1 MKDSNIDAVIFD
13 MDGVLIDTEK
23 YLSKFWCQA
32 ANEAGF
38 PMTLEHAYAI
48 RSLAG
53 QFGKEKLQSFFGS
66 SFDYESIRSRR
77 KELMN
82 EHLNLNGIE
91 EKTGLLPCLTK
102 LKAAGYKLAVAT
114 STDSVR
120 TKQYLTQIGIF
131 HLFDNVICTNM
142 VKKGK
147 PEPDI
152 YLYSCNMLKL
162 KPSRCIAVEDSPNGV
177 LSAYRADLKVIMIPD
192 LTKATTLDESRV
204 FKVVSDLNE
213 LSNILC

>member
-23 YLSKFWCQA
+23 YLTKFWCQA

-53 QFGKEKLQSFFGS
+53 QCGKEKLQSFFGS

-120 TKQYLTQIGIF
+120 TKQYLTQI
-131 HLFDNVICTNM
+131 
-142 VKKGK
+142 
-147 PEPDI
+147 
-152 YLYSCNMLKL
+152 
-162 KPSRCIAVEDSPNGV
+162 
-177 LSAYRADLKVIMIPD
+177 
-192 LTKATTLDESRV
+192 
-204 FKVVSDLNE
+204 
-213 LSNILC
+213 

>member
-1 MKDSNIDAVIFD
+1 
-13 MDGVLIDTEK
+13 
-23 YLSKFWCQA
+23 
-32 ANEAGF
+32 
-38 PMTLEHAYAI
+38 
-48 RSLAG
+48 
-53 QFGKEKLQSFFGS
+53 
-66 SFDYESIRSRR
+66 
-77 KELMN
+77 
-82 EHLNLNGIE
+82 
-91 EKTGLLPCLTK
+91 
-102 LKAAGYKLAVAT
+102 
-114 STDSVR
+114 
-120 TKQYLTQIGIF
+120 
-131 HLFDNVICTNM
+131 M

-152 YLYSCNMLKL
+152 YLYACNMLKL